1 LNWVFYLLIALVVVL
16 LWFVLSSVYRKVGT
30 AFYKLYKKAKDEM
43 ADVEV
48 IADDD
53 IKDEVKN
60 DDITENDNINEQ
72 NTYNTKTK
80 ETIE

>member
-1 LNWVFYLLIALVVVL
+1 
-16 LWFVLSSVYRKVGT
+16 
-30 AFYKLYKKAKDEM
+30 M

-48 IADDD
+48 VADDD

-60 DDITENDNINEQ
+60 DDIAENDNINEQ

>member
-1 LNWVFYLLIALVVVL
+1 MNWVFYLLVALVVVL
-16 LWFVLSSVYRKVGT
+16 LWFILSSVYRKVGT
-30 AFYKLYKKAKDEM
+30 AFYKLFKKAKDEM

-48 IADDD
+48 VADDD

-60 DDITENDNINEQ
+60 DDIAENDNINEQ

>member
-1 LNWVFYLLIALVVVL
+1 MNWVFYLLIALVVVL

-48 IADDD
+48 IAGDD